1 MATAKSTM
9 NAATSNTLGSQVAAA
24 IGMPT
29 HNLVS
34 FTLRFQAGEIVRCDA
49 EYLVDDHAA
58 TGITQLIGKSYVVME
73 RTERELAR
81 DTAEQGQDP
90 A

>member
-1 MATAKSTM
+1 M
-9 NAATSNTLGSQVAAA
+9 NAATSNTLGSQIAAA

-29 HNLVS
+29 HNLLS
-34 FTLRFQAGEIVRCDA
+34 FTLRFQAGEMVRCDA
-49 EYLVDDHAA
+49 EYLIDGHAA

-73 RTERELAR
+73 RRTDAKPAHC
-81 DTAEQGQDP
+81 TAEHGHAP

>member
-1 MATAKSTM
+1 M

-73 RTERELAR
+73 RRTDDKPAHH
-81 DTAEQGQDP
+81 TAEQGQDP

>member
-1 MATAKSTM
+1 MH
-9 NAATSNTLGSQVAAA
+9 AATGHTLGAQIAAA

-34 FTLRFQAGEIVRCDA
+34 FTLRFHPGEMVRCDA

-58 TGITQLIGKSYVVME
+58 TGITQTIGKSYTVME
-73 RTERELAR
+73 RTDEKPSH
-81 DTAEQGQDP
+81 DTAEQGQAP

>member
-1 MATAKSTM
+1 MK
-9 NAATSNTLGSQVAAA
+9 AATSNTLGPQIAAA
-24 IGMPT
+24 IAMPT

-34 FTLRFQAGEIVRCDA
+34 FTLRFQADEMVRCDA

-58 TGITQLIGKSYVVME
+58 TGITQLIGKSYIV
-73 RTERELAR
+73 TEREPAH
-81 DTAEQGQDP
+81 DTAEQGQAP

>member
-1 MATAKSTM
+1 MK
-9 NAATSNTLGSQVAAA
+9 AATSNTLGSQIAAA

-29 HNLVS
+29 HNLVG
-34 FTLRFQAGEIVRCDA
+34 FTLRFQADEIVRCDA

-73 RTERELAR
+73 RTDGEPSH
-81 DTAEQGQDP
+81 DTAEQG
-90 A
+90 

>member
-1 MATAKSTM
+1 MK
-9 NAATSNTLGSQVAAA
+9 AATSNTLGLQIAAA
-24 IGMPT
+24 IGIPT

-34 FTLRFQAGEIVRCDA
+34 FTLRFHADEMVRCDA
-49 EYLVDDHAA
+49 EHLVDDHAA

-73 RTERELAR
+73 RTDEKPAHH
-81 DTAEQGQDP
+81 TAEQGQAP

>member
-1 MATAKSTM
+1 MK
-9 NAATSNTLGSQVAAA
+9 AATSNTLGPQIAAA

-29 HNLVS
+29 HNLVG
-34 FTLRFQAGEIVRCDA
+34 FTLRFQADKIVRCDA
-49 EYLVDDHAA
+49 EFLIDGHDA

-73 RTERELAR
+73 RRTDDKPAHH
-81 DTAEQGQDP
+81 TAEQGQAP

>member
-1 MATAKSTM
+1 MK
-9 NAATSNTLGSQVAAA
+9 AATSNTLGSQIAAA

-29 HNLVS
+29 HNLVG
-34 FTLRFQAGEIVRCDA
+34 FTLRFQADEIVRCDA

-73 RTERELAR
+73 RTDAKPAHN
-81 DTAEQGQDP
+81 TAQ
-90 A
+90 

>member
-1 MATAKSTM
+1 MK
-9 NAATSNTLGSQVAAA
+9 AATSNTLGSQIAAA

-29 HNLVS
+29 RNLVS
-34 FTLRFQAGEIVRCDA
+34 FTLRFQAGEMVHCDA

-58 TGITQLIGKSYVVME
+58 TGITQLIGKSYIV
-73 RTERELAR
+73 TDREPSHS
-81 DTAEQGQDP
+81 TAEQGQTP

>member
-1 MATAKSTM
+1 MK
-9 NAATSNTLGSQVAAA
+9 AATSNTLGAQIAAA
-24 IGMPT
+24 LDIPT
-29 HNLVS
+29 HNLFG
-34 FTLRFQAGEIVRCDA
+34 FTLRFQGHEAVRCDA

-58 TGITQLIGKSYVVME
+58 TGITQLIGKSYIVME

>member
-9 NAATSNTLGSQVAAA
+9 KAATGHTLGPQIAAA
-24 IGMPT
+24 IGMST

-34 FTLRFQAGEIVRCDA
+34 FTLRFHTGEMVRCDA

-58 TGITQLIGKSYVVME
+58 TGITQLISKSFVVME
-73 RTERELAR
+73 RT
-81 DTAEQGQDP
+81 D
-90 A
+90 